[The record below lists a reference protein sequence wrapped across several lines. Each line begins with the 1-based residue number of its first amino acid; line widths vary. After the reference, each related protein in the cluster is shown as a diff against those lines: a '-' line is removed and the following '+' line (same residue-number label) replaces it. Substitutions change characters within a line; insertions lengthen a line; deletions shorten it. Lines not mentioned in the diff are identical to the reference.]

1 VLTNADPMVDYSES
15 KILQNPQNQVLR
27 KIMRLE
33 VYTKQGVFHG
43 KSSEYDEKTYNE
55 VLNFV
60 KGLHEVDYLHFETDN
75 GDTVYMTK
83 GMINNSVFILRK
95 NND

>member
-1 VLTNADPMVDYSES
+1 
-15 KILQNPQNQVLR
+15 
-27 KIMRLE
+27 MRLE
-33 VYTKQGVFHG
+33 VYTRQGVFHG
-43 KSSEYDEKTYNE
+43 KSVAYDESTYNE
-55 VLNFV
+55 MLNFT
-60 KGLHEVDYLHFETDN
+60 KTLHEVDYLHFETDN